1 MLGQLCGEPG
11 KVLAAGRTDRGVHAT
26 GQVASALIPARFDA
40 GELHRALNA
49 LAPEDLWIVSAERV
63 ALDFHPRYDAVS
75 RTYRYRIGVRPDA
88 RSPFRAPWCWPL
100 GRQLDLE
107 RMRVASQDL
116 LGEHDFEA
124 FAKSGQPERGV
135 TCRVLSA
142 EWYTIDAGL
151 LEFEITADR
160 FLHHMVRYIVG
171 TLAEIGLHR
180 RPAADVARS
189 LQGDPGFRV
198 APPAP
203 AHGLWLTR
211 VDYPDDAVEAEC

>member
-1 MLGQLCGEPG
+1 MLGQLRDEPC
-11 KVLAAGRTDRGVHAT
+11 KILAAGRTDRGVHAT
-26 GQVASALIPARFDA
+26 GQVASALIPARFEV
-40 GELHRALNA
+40 GELKRALNA
-49 LAPEDLWIVSAERV
+49 LAPDDLWIASAERV

-75 RTYRYRIGVRPDA
+75 RTYRYRLGVRPEA
-88 RSPFRAPWCWPL
+88 RSPFLAPWCWPL
-100 GRQLDLE
+100 GRPLDLE
-107 RMRVASQDL
+107 RMRVASRDL
-116 LGEHDFEA
+116 LGQHDFGA

-135 TCRVLSA
+135 SCRVLSA

-171 TLAEIGLHR
+171 TLAEIGLER
-180 RPAADVARS
+180 RPATEMAGLLR
-189 LQGDPGFRV
+189 GDPGGRV

-211 VDYPDDAVEAEC
+211 VEYPEDVIEAEC